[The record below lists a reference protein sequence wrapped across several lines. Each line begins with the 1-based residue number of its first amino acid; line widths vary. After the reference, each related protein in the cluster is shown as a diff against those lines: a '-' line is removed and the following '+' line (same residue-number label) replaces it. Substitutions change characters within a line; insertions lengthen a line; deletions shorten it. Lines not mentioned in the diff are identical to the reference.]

1 VSVLFE
7 NLADGLTLDETLD
20 SCPTLSREK
29 VMTALQQAEL
39 LLNHKKAA

>member
-1 VSVLFE
+1 VTGLFE
-7 NLADGLTLDETLD
+7 NLADGLTPDQTLD
-20 SCPTLSREK
+20 SYPTLSREK